1 VKQFEH
7 GAFALAELRAPGS
20 PNPSADFAGVSQE
33 GLDVPLTSNIKRA
46 LGTVAAAA
54 LAFGVGAAG
63 AAPAEAATTVWDKV
77 AQCESGGNWKINTG
91 NGYYGGVQFSA
102 RTWKAY
108 GGTGYASR
116 ANLATKAEQIA
127 VARRVLAGQ
136 GRGAWPVCGRR
147 AGLTRS
153 NGKADR
159 YATPTNPGVPTTT
172 DAAPVVKKKAV
183 AVQPAVVTA
192 PSGKTIEVK
201 RGDTLRK
208 IATRY
213 HVVGG
218 WKGLLKLNSKS
229 VKNPN
234 VIFVGQVLEIK

>member
-1 VKQFEH
+1 
-7 GAFALAELRAPGS
+7 
-20 PNPSADFAGVSQE
+20 
-33 GLDVPLTSNIKRA
+33 LTSNTITRV
-46 LGTVAAAA
+46 LGAAAATA
-54 LAFGVGAAG
+54 LAFGIGVAG
-63 AAPAEAATTVWDKV
+63 AAPAEAATTVWDRV
-77 AQCESGGNWKINTG
+77 AQCESGGNWRIATG

-108 GGTGYASR
+108 GGMSYASR

-127 VARRVLAGQ
+127 IARRVLAGQ
-136 GRGAWPVCGRR
+136 GPHAWPVCGRR
-147 AGLTRS
+147 AGLTKS

-159 YATPTNPGVPTTT
+159 YATPAANPGATTT
-172 DAAPVVKKKAV
+172 TGAAPVVKKKAV

-192 PSGKTIEVK
+192 PSGKTIKVK

-213 HVVGG
+213 HVGDG
-218 WKGLLKLNSKS
+218 WKGLWKLNSKT

-234 VIFVGQVLEIK
+234 VIFVGQVLQIK

>member
-1 VKQFEH
+1 M
-7 GAFALAELRAPGS
+7 
-20 PNPSADFAGVSQE
+20 PNSGHLTARTRQLTSQVSVRK
-33 GLDVPLTSNIKRA
+33 GLDVSLTSNTITRV
-46 LGTVAAAA
+46 LGAAAA
-54 LAFGVGAAG
+54 TALTFAIGVAGVAPAG
-63 AAPAEAATTVWDKV
+63 AAATVWDKL

-91 NGYYGGVQFSA
+91 NGYFGGVQFSA

-108 GGTGYASR
+108 GGGSYASR

-127 VARRVLAGQ
+127 IARRVLAGQ
-136 GRGAWPVCGRR
+136 GAGAWPVCGRR
-147 AGLTRS
+147 AGLSKS

-159 YATPTNPGVPTTT
+159 YATPATNPGTTAT
-172 DAAPVVKKKAV
+172 TGTPIVKKKAV

-192 PSGKTIEVK
+192 PSGKTIKVK

-218 WKGLLKLNSKS
+218 WKGLWKLNSKS

-234 VIFVGQVLEIK
+234 VIFVGQVLKIK

>member
-1 VKQFEH
+1 LLDAGH
-7 GAFALAELRAPGS
+7 LAARTRQLT
-20 PNPSADFAGVSQE
+20 SQASVRK
-33 GLDVPLTSNIKRA
+33 GLDVSLTSNIRRA
-46 LGTVAAAA
+46 LGAVAATA
-54 LAFGVGAAG
+54 LAFGMGAAS

-108 GGTGYASR
+108 GGTSYASR
-116 ANLATKAEQIA
+116 ANLASYAEQIA

-136 GRGAWPVCGRR
+136 GPQAWPVCGRR
-147 AGLTRS
+147 AGLTKS

-159 YATPTNPGVPTTT
+159 YATPATNPGVTTT
-172 DAAPVVKKKAV
+172 TGAAAPVVKKKAI
-183 AVQPAVVTA
+183 AVQPAVVIA
-192 PSGKTIEVK
+192 PSGKTIKVK
-201 RGDTLRK
+201 RGDTLRT

-213 HVVGG
+213 HVGGG
-218 WKGLLKLNSKS
+218 WKGLWKLNSKT

-234 VIFVGQVLEIK
+234 VIFVGQVLQIK